1 VPGICLCF
9 QVHRPVILKRYTFFD
24 IGRHHLYEDQEAN
37 RRILNQLADSCYL
50 PANRLL
56 LRLMEKSEGR
66 FRVAFAL
73 SGAMIHLCEK
83 YRQDI
88 MEGFRRLADTGCV
101 EFLNEADPHSLAF
114 LFSPREFR
122 EQIEAH
128 KKKIQ
133 ELFGQNPTTFHC
145 TDLIY
150 SNELAGVA
158 EEMGHSAFLA
168 EGGQGLPGFQG
179 PDFVYQPAD
188 CARLKLLLRNYHLSA
203 DIRLHFS
210 DGSRNGHPFP
220 AGWFAE
226 RILHS
231 LENSGGQVVNLFL
244 DYETSGKYLTP
255 DRGNS
260 EFLQAL
266 SAEMLGQPDFHF
278 QLPAEIAQRYDPQA
292 RLDVTDSASGF
303 DIHRNLTTVAGNAM
317 QQDAL
322 RALYDLEEAVR
333 KRKDADCLAIWR
345 MLQTSDYFNYMCTEG
360 FADRVRRHDSGPY
373 GSPYESYI
381 NYMNILEDFS
391 RTLQS

>member
-1 VPGICLCF
+1 VRKISPG
-9 QVHRPVILKRYTFFD
+9 YY
-24 IGRHHLYEDQEAN
+24 GR
-37 RRILNQLADSCYL
+37 L
-50 PANRLL
+50 PAA
-56 LRLMEKSEGR
+56 G
-66 FRVAFAL
+66 
-73 SGAMIHLCEK
+73 GH
-83 YRQDI
+83 
-88 MEGFRRLADTGCV
+88 GCV

-114 LFSPREFR
+114 LFSPHEFR

-203 DIRLHFS
+203 DIRLHFA
-210 DGSRNGHPFP
+210 DGSRDGHPFP

-226 RILHS
+226 RIVHS
-231 LENSGGQVVNLFL
+231 LENSGGQMVNLFL

-292 RLDVTDSASGF
+292 RLDVTDSASGS

-322 RALYDLEEAVR
+322 RALYDLEETVR

-345 MLQTSDYFNYMCTEG
+345 MLQTSDYFHYMCTEG
-360 FADRVRRHDSGPY
+360 FADRVRRHDSSPY
-373 GSPYESYI
+373 GSPYEAYI

-391 RTLQS
+391 RTPSIIKAKVQWPENQNGFSLNASWEVCNQGWPAIYTCITSKIAAGPMKAYGKLLSPRTGSQN